1 MIRFLEFLGNHPI
14 LSGLW
19 LVLCAALLAYLKSKS
34 ARSVTPQQAT
44 MLVNRENGI
53 VVDIRERKDYER
65 GHIVDAINI
74 PLAKL
79 NERSTELDKH
89 KALPVIVVDQMGQH
103 AGAAVKTLEG
113 LGFTQASRM
122 KGGMSEWTAQSLP
135 LVK

>member
-1 MIRFLEFLGNHPI
+1 PDFCQSSVYTAALPRKAVCRDGTQSDHNRLDGMIRFLEFLGNHPI

-79 NERSTELDKH
+79 NE
-89 KALPVIVVDQMGQH
+89 
-103 AGAAVKTLEG
+103 
-113 LGFTQASRM
+113 
-122 KGGMSEWTAQSLP
+122 
-135 LVK
+135 